1 MLKLRLRRWDT
12 TRENDWVEVEY
23 SEAPPE
29 PRAPVVLPSFLA
41 DEADLAQKVCE
52 EAARLARLRGPPQE
66 RACPFC
72 AQANGPAFERP
83 GVLFLEVEGEAR
95 LRRVEKLNMGWRPS
109 LVTCSWV
116 TRDEAQVEIAE
127 AEARGR
133 ASSLTALVLGMFGV
147 GKGRHAAARVAA
159 QRGDFAG
166 VGVGA
171 AMVGHQLAGEMLKK
185 DPCARCGHG
194 RAFHRQGAV
203 QLRNELQRLHDMH
216 QPERACR
223 FRITVGQERCTCEAY
238 EEPTPK
244 EARTS

>member
-1 MLKLRLRRWDT
+1 MEKLRIRRWDT
-12 TRENDWVEVEY
+12 TRENDWIEVEHP
-23 SEAPPE
+23 EAPPE
-29 PRAPVVLPSFLA
+29 PRAPSFLA

-52 EAARLARLRGPPQE
+52 EAARLAGLRGPPQE
-66 RACPFC
+66 RDCPFC

-95 LRRVEKLNMGWRPS
+95 LRRVEKLNTGWTPS

-127 AEARGR
+127 AEAE
-133 ASSLTALVLGMFGV
+133 ADSEISPLAALVLGIFGF
-147 GKGRHAAARVAA
+147 GRYSRSAAA
-159 QRGDFAG
+159 QRD
-166 VGVGA
+166 
-171 AMVGHQLAGEMLKK
+171 HELAGEMLKK

-203 QLRNELQRLHDMH
+203 ALRDAARD

-223 FRITVGQERCTCEAY
+223 FRLAVGQERCACEAY
-238 EEPTPK
+238 EEPIPETLK
-244 EARTS
+244 EETS